1 MQILYLPTPITVL
14 LCFAMWFVINLGV
27 ALICLKIPDDSL
39 SPERFLFRTRRWE
52 NGGRL
57 YRALGVHHWK
67 KLLPDGASI
76 VKGGYRKKSLTDY
89 SLENMNRFA
98 MESCRAEL
106 THLLA
111 IFPFWIF
118 GFIGPPSILLY
129 MFIYALIFNL
139 PCIIA
144 QRYNRPRITALVE
157 QMKARNYFV

>member
-1 MQILYLPTPITVL
+1 MQILYLPAPITVL
-14 LCFAMWFVINLGV
+14 LCFAMWFVINLGA
-27 ALICLKIPDDSL
+27 ALICLKIPDNWL

-57 YRALGVHHWK
+57 YRALGVHYWK

-76 VKGGYRKKSLTDY
+76 VKGGYRKKNITDY

-118 GFIGPPSILLY
+118 GLIVPPPILLY
-129 MFIYALIFNL
+129 MLIYALIFNL

-144 QRYNRPRITALVE
+144 QRYNRPRITALID
-157 QMKARNYFV
+157 QMKTRNYFV